1 MTNDELRNSIFNK
14 KSECSDPMVLNCIHS
29 VVGAASSRDEP
40 RQRETDAI
48 FVAESRSHE
57 VKIII
62 VQ

>member
-1 MTNDELRNSIFNK
+1 
-14 KSECSDPMVLNCIHS
+14 MVLNCIHS

-40 RQRETDAI
+40 RQHETDAI

-57 VKIII
+57 VKIKI